1 MASLNI
7 IGYLLYN
14 LNKII
19 PTLII
24 AYIFKYYLS
33 WYTRENP
40 IPGPIPLPL
49 IGNLHQIGKDLGKEA
64 IKLQKKYGD
73 IFEVMLGPSRV
84 IFISRAELMEKICSP
99 ALKNN
104 VFAYRSLPNAGLDEM
119 GLSKSGISFN
129 MDLEGWKFNRRV
141 LSHTIMSPIF
151 LRENINFVNQIFDE
165 LENYWI
171 NLLKF
176 EKKIDFTKWSSYV
189 VTDIILTSITGKKS
203 YSTTIYHNSLSNSI
217 ETEVPDNIINESL
230 KFIDS
235 IYMFLTSFLFFYI
248 IPPFIRHNF
257 PFIKS
262 IHKKY
267 EDNVEWLDTEFEKVI
282 KKRKQEIEN
291 SPVDQP
297 LEHNILNLLITI
309 NTERDI
315 NKISGIDYMRPMN
328 DVEIRDTIKEIFS
341 AGADTT
347 RNSLCFII
355 YYILKYPE
363 VKDKLIKEYESIY
376 GDLTK
381 KPNITNESLDKLVYT
396 EAVISEVARLK
407 PAVPVFLRATS
418 LDTEIGGYKIKKGTQ
433 IFTNYIGV
441 HMHEDHWNEP
451 EKFNPDRF
459 LNDNI
464 VKNSLLNFGG
474 GIRICPGRHWAIK
487 NLKILLIRLLTKFDM
502 TLVDPDSPLKSEF
515 KSVEHCNELEIY
527 VKERE

>member
-189 VTDIILTSITGKKS
+189 VTDIILTSITGKK
-203 YSTTIYHNSLSNSI
+203 
-217 ETEVPDNIINESL
+217 
-230 KFIDS
+230 K
-235 IYMFLTSFLFFYI
+235 
-248 IPPFIRHNF
+248 
-257 PFIKS
+257 
-262 IHKKY
+262 
-267 EDNVEWLDTEFEKVI
+267 
-282 KKRKQEIEN
+282 
-291 SPVDQP
+291 
-297 LEHNILNLLITI
+297 
-309 NTERDI
+309 
-315 NKISGIDYMRPMN
+315 
-328 DVEIRDTIKEIFS
+328 IRDTIKEIFS

>member
-176 EKKIDFTKWSSYV
+176 EKKIDFTKWSSYA

-203 YSTTIYHNSLSNSI
+203 YSTTIYYNSLSNSI

-341 AGADTT
+341 AGADTV
-347 RNSLCFII
+347 I
-355 YYILKYPE
+355 
-363 VKDKLIKEYESIY
+363 
-376 GDLTK
+376 
-381 KPNITNESLDKLVYT
+381 YT

-459 LNDNI
+459 LNYNI